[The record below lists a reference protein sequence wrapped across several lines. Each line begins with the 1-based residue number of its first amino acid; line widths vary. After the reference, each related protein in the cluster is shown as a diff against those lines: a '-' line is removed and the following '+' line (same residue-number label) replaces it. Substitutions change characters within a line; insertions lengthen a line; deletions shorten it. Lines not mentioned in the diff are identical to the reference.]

1 MKKILF
7 SCVLL
12 VVVLSTIAQK
22 NKSLFKGMYLQ
33 WGYNT
38 EWYTKSTI
46 HFNTSV
52 NGVPHN
58 FTIYKAKASD
68 RPDLDAIAKK
78 PIEISIPQ
86 FNYRIGFYLNTN
98 KTKAIEINFDHTK
111 YIVNDNQK
119 VRAKGFIGNTIYI
132 LSIPTELIFYK

>member
-78 PIEISIPQ
+78 PIEFTLLSD
-86 FNYRIGFYLNTN
+86 RIFLFLSFKELFKVNCLL
-98 KTKAIEINFDHTK
+98 TKLDKICFFE
-111 YIVNDNQK
+111 
-119 VRAKGFIGNTIYI
+119 
-132 LSIPTELIFYK
+132 

>member
-52 NGVPHN
+52 NGIPHN

-98 KTKAIEINFDHTK
+98 KTKAII
-111 YIVNDNQK
+111 IVTFLI
-119 VRAKGFIGNTIYI
+119 FIGCFIYRNII
-132 LSIPTELIFYK
+132 LFLNEFNRSRN